1 MFSRG
6 CSVPNVDFCKFF
18 RRATSASGCIGGLKP
33 LPFQRRFAA
42 SQSLPALLDIPTGL
56 GKTATAI
63 LGWLYRRHQ
72 SAAAQART
80 PRRLVYCLPMRVLVE
95 QTRDHVRKWI
105 DALRAAGLLSRDVG
119 LHVLMGGES
128 ADDWE
133 ASPERDAIIVGT
145 QDMLLSR
152 ALNRGY
158 AASRARWPMQFGL
171 LHIDCLWVFDEVQL
185 MGAGLT
191 TSAQLEALRS
201 RLSAGGCN
209 NGCRSL
215 WMSATVQQDWLR
227 TVDFDAQAL
236 PTPMRLDAEDLA
248 NPTVAA
254 RWKAAKPLQ
263 EAPAAMD
270 QPGELAAIVRDAHQ
284 PGTRTLVIL
293 NTVRRAVE
301 LHDKLKKL
309 LSGRTQRAKRGESLP
324 TATPTEPAS
333 ATPGLVL
340 LHSRFRPPDRD
351 RQIKAAL
358 HSPDAAGTIIV
369 STQVVEA
376 GVDLDAVTLFTELAP
391 WASLVQRFGRCN
403 RRGEHNDHARACWI
417 DLPSKAADARKFSL
431 PYDSEDLSA
440 ARQLLERCA
449 EGVGPAQLADLR
461 GRETELFDRAMRRDA
476 THVLRR
482 KDLIDLFDTTPD
494 LAGNDIDIDRF
505 VREVDQSDVRVFW
518 RDCADTPNETDD
530 KAVEPAPRRE
540 ELCPAPIGEFRKFAT
555 DQKRKGK
562 VWRWNVLERKW
573 ETVDSASITPGQV
586 YMVHS
591 STGGYDPER
600 GWDKKG
606 RKPVTPV
613 AKALSDA
620 PTDQNQVTAPES
632 YEDDPLTRR
641 AGTWVTIG
649 DHCDE
654 VVEMVDAICRELA
667 LDGVELQALRLAAR
681 YHDWGKAH
689 KVFRAALPDDAPDS
703 SKYWAKAPGRF
714 KRYERPYFR
723 HELASALGVL
733 IAHTEGRLTIPA
745 FSPPPSVA
753 GSRPTD
759 PLDLV
764 IYLIAAHHG
773 KVRLSIRSLPGEKH
787 PETQPGRIPRFAR
800 GVWDGDELPQVD
812 LGGGVRAP
820 AVRLSLEPMELG
832 LCQEPPLAGQP
843 SWAERMIRL
852 RDALGPFRLAYLEAL
867 LRAADW
873 RASAPG
879 NSHAT
884 GGEDT
889 HE

>member
-1 MFSRG
+1 MTGLGFG
-6 CSVPNVDFCKFF
+6 EFF
-18 RRATSASGCIGGLKP
+18 QEATKASP
-33 LPFQRRFAA
+33 FPFQKRF
-42 SQSLPALLDIPTGL
+42 SSEQRLPALIDIPTGL
-56 GKTATAI
+56 GKTATVI

-72 SAAAQART
+72 AGDEVRRQT

-95 QTRDHVRKWI
+95 QTRDRAHKWI
-105 DALRAAGLLSRDVG
+105 ETLRRASLLRGDVG
-119 LHVLMGGES
+119 LHILMGGED

-133 ASPERDAIIVGT
+133 AHPEHDAILIGT

-158 AASRARWPMQFGL
+158 AASRSRWPMQFGL
-171 LHIDCLWVFDEVQL
+171 LHTDCLWVFDEVQL

-201 RLSAGGCN
+201 RLSSGDN
-209 NGCRSL
+209 HTSWRTT
-215 WMSATVQQDWLR
+215 WMSATLQQDWLR

-236 PTPMRLDAEDLA
+236 PTPLRLDADDLA

-254 RWKAAKPLQ
+254 RWNAAKPLQ

-270 QPGELAAIVRDAHQ
+270 RPRDLAPLILNAHR

-293 NTVRRAVE
+293 NTVRRACE
-301 LHDKLKKL
+301 LFAELGKLAG
-309 LSGRTQRAKRGESLP
+309 SGPKALRSVKREGSVSVAPQAP
-324 TATPTEPAS
+324 TPAV
-333 ATPGLVL
+333 VL

-351 RQIKAAL
+351 RKIEAAL
-358 HSPDAAGTIIV
+358 NQPGAAGTIIV

-403 RRGEHNDHARACWI
+403 RRGEHGNHAQVHWI
-417 DLPSKAADARKFSL
+417 DLPSNDTDGHKFSP
-431 PYDSEDLSA
+431 PYEAAALLA
-440 ARQLLERCA
+440 ARELLQRCTD
-449 EGVGPAQLADLR
+449 GVGPAQLADLR
-461 GRETELFDRAMRRDA
+461 RRNAELYDRAMRLEA
-476 THVLRR
+476 AHVLRR

-518 RDCADTPNETDD
+518 RDFGDADPAESR
-530 KAVEPAPRRE
+530 AGEPEAAPRRE
-540 ELCPAPIGEFRKFAT
+540 ELCTVPVGSFRDFVKKLPQRYAG
-555 DQKRKGK
+555 KRWQR
-562 VWRWNVLERKW
+562 VWRWDFLERKW

-591 STGGYDPER
+591 RAGGYDPER
-600 GWDKKG
+600 GWDEKA
-606 RKPVTPV
+606 REPVTPI
-613 AKALSDA
+613 AEAISDA
-620 PTDQNQVTAPES
+620 PTAQDQTSAPEA
-632 YEDDPLTRR
+632 YEDDPLTRH
-641 AGTWVTIG
+641 AGEWVTIG
-649 DHCDE
+649 DHSDQL
-654 VVEMVDAICRELA
+654 VETLEAICSELA
-667 LDGVELQALRLAAR
+667 LGAAETHALRLAAR

-689 KVFRAALPDDAPDS
+689 EVFRAALPESNPDPS
-703 SKYWAKAPGRF
+703 QYWAKAPGRF
-714 KRYERPYFR
+714 KRYERRHFR

-733 IAHTEGRLTIPA
+733 IAGAEGRLTIPA
-745 FSPPPSVA
+745 LSIPPAAANRHSV
-753 GSRPTD
+753 D

-773 KVRLSIRSLPGEKH
+773 KVRLSIRSMPDEKR
-787 PETQPGRIPRFAR
+787 PEAQDGRVPRFAR
-800 GVWDGDELPQVD
+800 GVWDGDTLPQTC
-812 LGGGVRAP
+812 LGKDSDGKCIMAP
-820 AVRLSLEPMELG
+820 KTVLSLEPMELG
-832 LCQEPPLAGQP
+832 LCEQPPLVGQP

-873 RASAPG
+873 RASAAG
-879 NSHAT
+879 DSHTSAR
-884 GGEDT
+884 EDT